1 MENTE
6 RVLNVLP
13 HYLVLLILVFVLL
26 AAVRELLGD
35 LGFAVELLLV
45 LAVTI
50 AYPPVVRRMGV
61 APESWAKQ

>member
-6 RVLNVLP
+6 RVLDVLP

-26 AAVRELLGD
+26 AAVRELFGD
-35 LGFAVELLLV
+35 PGFAVELLLV